1 MITIPAIFKDGAA
14 YPESIPDLRFG
25 NYFDGQNYFYFE
37 DEREFEDWKL
47 AQENQPQ
54 VEVEDEFFKSENI
67 AKLWE
72 KLLDGLTP
80 QQIQKLKQK
89 LK

>member
-1 MITIPAIFKDGAA
+1 MITIKAIFKDGAA
-14 YPESIPDLRFG
+14 YHETIPDLKFG
-25 NYFDGQNYFYFE
+25 NYFDGVNFNYFE
-37 DEREFEDWKL
+37 NKQEADTWKES
-47 AQENQPQ
+47 QENQPQ

-72 KLLDGLTP
+72 KLLDNLTP
-80 QQIQKLKQK
+80 AQIQKLKQK

>member
-14 YPESIPDLRFG
+14 YPESMPDLKFG
-25 NYFDGQNYFYFE
+25 NYFDGVNYYYFE
-37 DEREFEDWKL
+37 NDQEIEAWKL

-54 VEVEDEFFKSENI
+54 IPIEDEFFKAENI
-67 AKLWE
+67 EKLWE
-72 KLLDGLTP
+72 KLLDNISP
-80 QQIQKLKQK
+80 AQVAKLKQK